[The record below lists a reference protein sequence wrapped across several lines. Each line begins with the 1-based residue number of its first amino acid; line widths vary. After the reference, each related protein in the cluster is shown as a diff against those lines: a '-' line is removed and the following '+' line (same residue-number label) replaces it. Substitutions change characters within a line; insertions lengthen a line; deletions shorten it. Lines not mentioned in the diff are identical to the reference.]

1 MLDYLKTLHKQKSTQ
16 AGLLQ
21 IATGLV
27 LALTGDK
34 ATGLGMIYAGIG
46 AVLFPEKPKLIS
58 YD

>member
-1 MLDYLKTLHKQKSTQ
+1 MLDYLKNLHKQKSTQ

-34 ATGLGMIYAGIG
+34 ATGLGMIYGGIG
-46 AVLFPEKPKLIS
+46 GVLFPERLQSK
-58 YD
+58 